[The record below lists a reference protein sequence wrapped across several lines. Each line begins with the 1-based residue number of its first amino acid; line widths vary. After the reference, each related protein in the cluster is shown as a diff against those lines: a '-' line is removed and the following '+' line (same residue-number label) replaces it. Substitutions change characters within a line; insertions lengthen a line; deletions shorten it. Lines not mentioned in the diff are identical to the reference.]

1 MAEVLTGE
9 VQQYDGKHWRTV
21 LTGGGIPVDDQRRRP
36 ANWHEPPGSR
46 AVDVS
51 ADVFAYFQ
59 QRIRDGKVP
68 W

>member
-9 VQQYDGKHWRTV
+9 VQQYDGKRWRTV
-21 LTGGGIPVDDQRRRP
+21 LTAGGIPVDDHRRRP
-36 ANWHEPPGSR
+36 DGWHSPPGR

-51 ADVFAYFQ
+51 ADVLAYFQ
-59 QRIRDGKVP
+59 QQIRDGKVT